1 MTPSERVE
9 YIIATLCGGTA
20 QVFCDRTKISKS
32 QVSKI
37 RSSENSGQY
46 GIGPYAERIA
56 RGFPEIDC
64 RWLLTG
70 EGEPLGKGQTGRI
83 KAELRAL
90 RKSLDELAERVEKGS

>member
-70 EGEPLGKGQTGRI
+70 EGEPLGKSGGMRATI
-83 KAELRAL
+83 LKELR
-90 RKSLDELAERVEKGS
+90 ELNRRVENLAKG